1 MFVLTWS
8 KITPRAS
15 ARGRTT
21 LSRPSTRIA
30 ALFVLVLIGLL
41 PGPASAQD
49 GESDGAGGSLQ
60 GKLEQVDDSGKTPV
74 EGVTIV
80 VNADGAEIG
89 TAVSAA
95 DGSWSVT
102 LDAGGTY
109 EVSLD
114 VATLPDG
121 VALTDA
127 TKQVLPEVLVR
138 DGQDKT
144 VRFNL
149 GPGRTSTVTTFD
161 QLLSLV
167 ILGLK
172 LGAIISLSAIG
183 LSLIFGVTGLVNFAH
198 GELVTLGA
206 VLALFFHS
214 AAVGP
219 GWPLV
224 VAVVPALVVCGLL
237 GGTQERFLWRPLRRR
252 KTGNTAMLVVSIGL
266 SFAIRNVILVLMG
279 GEPVNYR
286 DYVVQEQVTFAGIST
301 VPKNLFIIGST
312 IVILLAVG
320 LFLQKTQTGVAMRAV
335 ADNKDLAESSGINV
349 ERVISRT
356 WLMGAALAGLG
367 GVYLGASEAVQWNAG
382 FRLLLLIFAA
392 VVLGGLGTAY
402 GAMIGGFAIGLIVE
416 VSTYWIN
423 TELKNAVGLA
433 VLIVMLLFR
442 PQGLL
447 GTKERIG

>member
-1 MFVLTWS
+1 MFDLTRS
-8 KITPRAS
+8 TT
-15 ARGRTT
+15 RTT
-21 LSRPSTRIA
+21 APVQGLQ
-30 ALFVLVLIGLL
+30 ALFRSGSVLGALLLLVVLGLL

-49 GESDGAGGSLQ
+49 GGSDTASSLK
-60 GKLEQVDDSGKTPV
+60 GKLEQVDDTGRTPV
-74 EGVTIV
+74 EGVAITV
-80 VNADGAEIG
+80 VAGGVEVG
-89 TAVSAA
+89 TAVSGP
-95 DGSWSVT
+95 DGTWSVP
-102 LDAGGTY
+102 LDAGGTFD
-109 EVSLD
+109 VSLD
-114 VATLPDG
+114 EGTLPDG
-121 VALTDA
+121 VAMTDP
-127 TKQVLPEVLVR
+127 TKQLLPDVLVR
-138 DGQDKT
+138 DAQDKT

-161 QLLSLV
+161 QLLGLV

-214 AAVGP
+214 ASTGP

-224 VAVVPALVVCGLL
+224 VAVVPALAICALL
-237 GGTQERFLWRPLRRR
+237 GGSQERFLWRPLRRR
-252 KTGNTAMLVVSIGL
+252 KTGTTAMLVVSIGL

-279 GEPVNYR
+279 GEPVNYQ
-286 DYVVQEQVTFAGIST
+286 DFVIQEQVTFLGIST

-356 WLMGAALAGLG
+356 WFMGAALAGLG
-367 GVYLGASEAVQWNAG
+367 GIYLGASEAVQWNAG